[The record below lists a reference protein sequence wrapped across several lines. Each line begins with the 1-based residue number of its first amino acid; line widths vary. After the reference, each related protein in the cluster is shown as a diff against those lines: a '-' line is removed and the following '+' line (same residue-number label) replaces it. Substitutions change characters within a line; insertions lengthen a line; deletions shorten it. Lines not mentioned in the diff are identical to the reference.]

1 MPSRITGMLLGVAAA
16 GALVGALAL
25 GMRPLAQESS
35 GDPRDEVSV
44 TELQLYID
52 VSTAMQADHSLTL
65 DQVLAQKNES
75 LEQFRNIERR
85 IQREDRLVRKVRDAL
100 AAQAKQR
107 AAEIAPLAANPAP
120 AGATAIA
127 PTHAAP

>member
-1 MPSRITGMLLGVAAA
+1 MLVGVAAV
-16 GALVGALAL
+16 GALIGALAL
-25 GMRPLAQESS
+25 GLRPLAQESA
-35 GDPRDEVSV
+35 GDNRDEVSV

-65 DQVLAQKNES
+65 DQALVQKNVT
-75 LEQFRNIERR
+75 LDQFRSIERR

-107 AAEIAPLAANPAP
+107 SAEIAPLAANPAP
-120 AGATAIA
+120 PAATAGA

>member
-1 MPSRITGMLLGVAAA
+1 MTSRMTGMLIGVVAA

-25 GMRPLAQESS
+25 GLRPLAQEDG
-35 GDPRDEVSV
+35 GDNRDEVSV

-65 DQVLAQKNES
+65 DQALAQKNVS
-75 LEQFRNIERR
+75 LDQFRNIERR
-85 IQREDRLVRKVRDAL
+85 IQRDDRLVRKVRDAL

-107 AAEIAPLAANPAP
+107 AAEVAPLAANPAP
-120 AGATAIA
+120 ATAGS
-127 PTHAAP
+127 PTRAAP